1 MIDVTF
7 INVNRPKVKY
17 AKLSHTYIILKGD
30 FIMAQTTPSSGPSG
44 SRILTN
50 ILVIIIVAAIVGVF
64 VWTLKPTP
72 ETATAPS
79 APSFGFDKESD
90 KLQVGFVLVGPTSDW
105 GFNYQ
110 HNQGRLAMEA
120 RLRDKVHTV
129 VAEKIPETAEADRI
143 MQRMIDEGAE
153 LIYATSYGY
162 LESALRV
169 AEKNPNVTFMHCL
182 GGKQSTNLGTYGSN
196 MWEVAYVAGVVAAM
210 TSMENTQFGFVTS
223 HPIPPVLWIIN
234 AFALGA
240 QSVNKD
246 TTVNTIF
253 TNSWY
258 NPAAETEAVNGLV
271 GKGIGLV
278 YILVDSGIA
287 GVQAA
292 ERAGIYSLSQHAD
305 LSSFAPKGWI
315 TGSVWGWTNLYENVT
330 RSVIDKTWK
339 SGHIGGG
346 LKEGYTEL
354 APFGPAVSG
363 GAQQRARELT
373 VKIASGEL
381 KVFAGPIYDTSG
393 KERVPAGESLPID
406 QVLSMDWVVQ
416 GVRGL
421 PNP

>member
-1 MIDVTF
+1 MS
-7 INVNRPKVKY
+7 R
-17 AKLSHTYIILKGD
+17 
-30 FIMAQTTPSSGPSG
+30 MSGQ

-50 ILVIIIVAAIVGVF
+50 ILVVIIVAAIVGVL

-72 ETATAPS
+72 ESATG
-79 APSFGFDKESD
+79 PSFGFDKASE

-129 VAEKIPETAEADRI
+129 VAENIPETAEAERI

-162 LESALRV
+162 LELALRV
-169 AEKNPNVTFMHCL
+169 AAKNPNVTFMHCL
-182 GGKQSTNLGTYGSN
+182 GGKQAANLGTYGSN
-196 MWEVAYVAGVVAAM
+196 MWEVAYIAGVVAAM
-210 TSMENTQFGFVTS
+210 TSKENAQFGFVTS
-223 HPIPPVLWIIN
+223 HPIPPVLWMIN

-246 TTVNTIF
+246 ITIDTVF

-258 NPAAETEAVNGLV
+258 NPAAETEAVNSLV
-271 GKGIGLV
+271 SKGIGLV
-278 YILVDSGIA
+278 YVLVDSGIA

-305 LSSFAPKGWI
+305 LSSFAPKGWV
-315 TGSVWGWTNLYENVT
+315 TGPVWGWANLYENVT
-330 RSVIDKTWK
+330 QSVIDKAWK

-346 LKEGYTEL
+346 IKEGYTEL

-363 GAQQRARELT
+363 EAQQRVRELSS
-373 VKIASGEL
+373 KIAGSEL
-381 KVFAGPIYDTSG
+381 NVFAGPIYDTNG
-393 KERVPAGESLPID
+393 KERVPTGESLPIT
-406 QVLSMDWVVQ
+406 QVLSMDW
-416 GVRGL
+416 GVRGVRGI

>member
-1 MIDVTF
+1 
-7 INVNRPKVKY
+7 
-17 AKLSHTYIILKGD
+17 
-30 FIMAQTTPSSGPSG
+30 MAQTTPSSGQSG

-50 ILVIIIVAAIVGVF
+50 LVLIIIVAAIVGVL

-72 ETATAPS
+72 ESVTETS
-79 APSFGFDKESD
+79 TSSFGFDKESD
-90 KLQVGFVLVGPTSDW
+90 KLQVGYVLVGPTSDW
-105 GFNYQ
+105 GYNYQ
-110 HNQGRLAMEA
+110 HNQGRLGMEA

-129 VAEKIPETAEADRI
+129 VAENIPETAEAERV

-182 GGKQSTNLGTYGSN
+182 GGKQSTNLGTYSSN

-210 TSMENTQFGFVTS
+210 TSTDNSKFGFVAG
-223 HPIPPVLWIIN
+223 HPVPPILWILN
-234 AFALGA
+234 SFTLGA

-246 TTVNTIF
+246 ISVDTIF

-258 NPAAETEAVNGLV
+258 NPAAETEAVNSLANQGV
-271 GKGIGLV
+271 GLV

-292 ERAGIYSLSQHAD
+292 DRVGIYSLSQNAD

-315 TGSVWGWTNLYENVT
+315 TGSVWGWANLYENVT
-330 RSVIDKTWK
+330 ESVIDKTWK

-363 GAQQRARELT
+363 EAQERAREL
-373 VKIASGEL
+373 VAKIASGEL
-381 KVFAGPIYDTSG
+381 NVFAGPIYDTSG
-393 KERVPAGESLPID
+393 KERVAAGASLSIGEI
-406 QVLSMDWVVQ
+406 LSFDWGVQ

>member
-1 MIDVTF
+1 MTEKNSQSRTLTKIGVF
-7 INVNRPKVKY
+7 I
-17 AKLSHTYIILKGD
+17 A
-30 FIMAQTTPSSGPSG
+30 
-44 SRILTN
+44 
-50 ILVIIIVAAIVGVF
+50 VAAVLGCL
-64 VWTLKPTP
+64 VWTLNL
-72 ETATAPS
+72 TAQDATS
-79 APSFGFDKESD
+79 G

-110 HNQGRLAMEA
+110 HNQGRLALEG

-129 VAEKIPETAEADRI
+129 VAENIPENAEAERI

-162 LESALRV
+162 LDLALKV
-169 AEKNPNVTFMHCL
+169 AAKNPDVTFMHCL
-182 GGKQSTNLGTYGSN
+182 GNKQSGNLGTYSSN
-196 MWEVAYVAGVVAAM
+196 MWEAAYVAGAVAAM
-210 TSMENTQFGFVTS
+210 TSTDNSKFGFVAA
-223 HPIPPVLWIIN
+223 HPVPPILWILN
-234 AFALGA
+234 AFTLGA
-240 QSVNKD
+240 QSVSKD
-246 TTVNTIF
+246 ITVDTIF

-258 NPAAETEAVNGLV
+258 NPAAETEAVNSLANQGV
-271 GKGIGLV
+271 GCV

-292 ERAGIYSLSQHAD
+292 ERAGIYSLSQNAD
-305 LSSFAPKGWI
+305 LSGFAPEGWI
-315 TGSVWGWTNLYENVT
+315 TGSVWGWANLYEDVT

-363 GAQQRARELT
+363 EAQQRARELSA
-373 VKIASGEL
+373 KIAAGEL
-381 KVFAGPIYDTSG
+381 TVFAGPIYDTEG
-393 KERVPAGESLPID
+393 KERVPEGKSMSLTEI
-406 QVLSMDWVVQ
+406 LSFDWGVQ

>member
-1 MIDVTF
+1 
-7 INVNRPKVKY
+7 
-17 AKLSHTYIILKGD
+17 
-30 FIMAQTTPSSGPSG
+30 MAQTAPTSGRSG

-50 ILVIIIVAAIVGVF
+50 ILTIIVVAAIVGVL

-72 ETATAPS
+72 EPVTGPS
-79 APSFGFDKESD
+79 DPSFGFDKTSD

-129 VAEKIPETAEADRI
+129 VAENIPETAEVERV
-143 MQRMIDEGAE
+143 MQRMVDEGAE

-162 LESALRV
+162 LDSALRV

-182 GGKQSTNLGTYGSN
+182 GGKQAANLGTYSSN
-196 MWEVAYVAGVVAAM
+196 MWEVAYVSGVVAAM
-210 TSMENTQFGFVTS
+210 TSKDNPKFGFVAG
-223 HPIPPVLWIIN
+223 HPVPPILWILN
-234 AFALGA
+234 AFTLGA
-240 QSVNKD
+240 QSINADISVD
-246 TTVNTIF
+246 TIF

-258 NPAAETEAVNGLV
+258 NPAAETEAVNSLANQGV
-271 GKGIGLV
+271 GCV

-292 ERAGIYSLSQHAD
+292 ERAGIYSLSQNAD

-315 TGSVWGWTNLYENVT
+315 TGSVWGWANLYEDVT

-363 GAQQRARELT
+363 DTQERARELIA
-373 VKIASGEL
+373 KISAGEL
-381 KVFAGPIYDTSG
+381 NVFAGPIYDADG
-393 KERVPAGESLPID
+393 KERVAAGETMSLTEI
-406 QVLSMDWVVQ
+406 LSFDW
-416 GVRGL
+416 GVKGVSGI
-421 PNP
+421 PSQ

>member
-1 MIDVTF
+1 MS
-7 INVNRPKVKY
+7 NP
-17 AKLSHTYIILKGD
+17 
-30 FIMAQTTPSSGPSG
+30 TPSSGQSG

-50 ILVIIIVAAIVGVF
+50 ILVAIAVAVIAGIL
-64 VWTLKPTP
+64 VWTFKPTP
-72 ETATAPS
+72 ESVTSPT
-79 APSFGFDKESD
+79 APSFGFDKASD

-105 GFNYQ
+105 GYNYQ

-129 VAEKIPETAEADRI
+129 VAENIPETAEVERI

-169 AEKNPNVTFMHCL
+169 AAKNPNVTFMHCL
-182 GGKQSTNLGTYGSN
+182 GNKQAENLGTYGSN
-196 MWEVAYVAGVVAAM
+196 IWEVAYVAGVVAAM
-210 TSMENTQFGFVTS
+210 TSKENTQFGFVTS
-223 HPIPPVLWIIN
+223 HPIPPVIWMLN
-234 AFALGA
+234 SFTLGA
-240 QSVNKD
+240 QRVNKAI
-246 TTVNTIF
+246 TVDAIF
-253 TNSWY
+253 TNSWN
-258 NPAAETEAVNGLV
+258 NPAAETEAVNSLV
-271 GKGIGLV
+271 SKGVGTV

-315 TGSVWGWTNLYENVT
+315 TGSVWGWANLYENVT
-330 RSVIDKTWK
+330 VSVINKTWE

-363 GAQQRARELT
+363 ETQNRARELIA
-373 VKIASGEL
+373 KIAAGEL
-381 KVFAGPIYDTSG
+381 NVFAGPIYDTTG
-393 KERVPAGESLPID
+393 KIRVPAGDTLPVPKI
-406 QVLSMDWVVQ
+406 LSMDW
-416 GVRGL
+416 GVRGVRGI
-421 PNP
+421 PNR

>member
-1 MIDVTF
+1 
-7 INVNRPKVKY
+7 
-17 AKLSHTYIILKGD
+17 
-30 FIMAQTTPSSGPSG
+30 MAQTAPSSDRSG

-50 ILVIIIVAAIVGVF
+50 ILIIIVVAAIAGVL

-72 ETATAPS
+72 ESVTDPS
-79 APSFGFDKESD
+79 APSFGFDKTSD

-129 VAEKIPETAEADRI
+129 VAENIPETAEVERV
-143 MQRMIDEGAE
+143 MQRMINEGAE

-182 GGKQSTNLGTYGSN
+182 GGKQITNLGTYGSN

-210 TSMENTQFGFVTS
+210 TSKENTQFGFVTS

-246 TTVNTIF
+246 ITVDTIF

-305 LSSFAPKGWI
+305 LSSFAPKGWV

-330 RSVIDKTWK
+330 QSVIDKTWK
-339 SGHIGGG
+339 NGHIGGG
-346 LKEGYTEL
+346 LKEGYAEL

-363 GAQQRARELT
+363 EAQQRARELI

-381 KVFAGPIYDTSG
+381 NVFAGPIYDTSG